1 VKSGPMQNMKLNCK
15 RPNGTGEE
23 IREMIANRQAL
34 TRLARMFGVKRR
46 WFESNRSL
54 RRRVRDAIT
63 MPNLSGWSN
72 G

>member
-1 VKSGPMQNMKLNCK
+1 
-15 RPNGTGEE
+15 
-23 IREMIANRQAL
+23 MIANRQAL